1 MFKHILVPVDGSST
15 SMLAVARA
23 AEMAKHFG
31 SAVTALYVVDPYPFT
46 GIGADF
52 AYGQA
57 QYLSAATAE
66 ANTALEAVKKAM
78 QDAGVN
84 VNAVVGE
91 GHAVHEGIER
101 ALESTGADLVV
112 MGSHGRRGLEK
123 FMLGSVTQRV
133 LGVVK
138 VPVLVVHHAQDAC
151 ALCRPHEVPLILQ
164 GLGHAPAKKLL
175 MLHGGGEATG
185 DPCEAAHFHG
195 FIGMEQAV
203 VDAISAW
210 IRNPADERP

>member
-1 MFKHILVPVDGSST
+1 MFKNILVPVDGSPT
-15 SMLAVARA
+15 SMFAVTRA
-23 AEMAKHFG
+23 ASLAKSLG
-31 SAVTALYVVDPYPFT
+31 STVTVLYVVDPYPFT
-46 GIGADF
+46 GVGADF

-84 VNAVVGE
+84 ADTVVGE

-101 ALESTGADLVV
+101 AIESTGADLVV

-138 VPVLVVHHAQDAC
+138 VPVMVVRD
-151 ALCRPHEVPLILQ
+151 
-164 GLGHAPAKKLL
+164 
-175 MLHGGGEATG
+175 
-185 DPCEAAHFHG
+185 
-195 FIGMEQAV
+195 
-203 VDAISAW
+203 
-210 IRNPADERP
+210 

>member
-1 MFKHILVPVDGSST
+1 MFKHILVPVDGSAT
-15 SMLAVARA
+15 SMSAVARA
-23 AEMAKHFG
+23 AALAKNFG
-31 SAVTALYVVDPYPFT
+31 STVTALYVVDPYPFT

-78 QDAGVN
+78 QDAGVE
-84 VNAVVGE
+84 VNTVVGE

-101 ALESTGADLVV
+101 AIESTGADLVV

-138 VPVLVVHHAQDAC
+138 VPVLVVRD
-151 ALCRPHEVPLILQ
+151 
-164 GLGHAPAKKLL
+164 
-175 MLHGGGEATG
+175 
-185 DPCEAAHFHG
+185 
-195 FIGMEQAV
+195 
-203 VDAISAW
+203 
-210 IRNPADERP
+210 